1 MSKVLYTIDMNNGF
15 VNFGAMANPKYNDLV
30 PEQERLIK
38 KFIEENEY
46 TTYILEGHDKDAREF
61 QTYPAHCI
69 LGTDEAEL
77 IPELKK
83 YENYDKANKFYKNS
97 INGMINKKVQD
108 QIKELKD
115 LREVVIQGV
124 CADLCV
130 MDFARTN
137 ARFLDEINS
146 EAKIFVVKN
155 AIDTFDAPNHNRE
168 EWMRI
173 AEMVMT
179 QAGIE
184 MVQDINELEE
194 KEKQYNLGRRK

>member
-46 TTYILEGHDKDAREF
+46 TTYIREGHDKDAREF

-77 IPELKK
+77 IAELKK
-83 YENYDKANKFYKNS
+83 YENYVKANKFYKNS
-97 INGMINKKVQD
+97 INGMLNRKVQD

-146 EAKIFVVKN
+146 KAKIFVVRN

>member
-46 TTYILEGHDKDAREF
+46 TTYILEGHDKNAREF

-83 YENYDKANKFYKNS
+83 YENYVKANKFYKNS
-97 INGMINKKVQD
+97 INGMLNRKVQD

-146 EAKIFVVKN
+146 EAKIFVVRN

>member
-69 LGTDEAEL
+69 LGTEEAEL

-83 YENYDKANKFYKNS
+83 YENYVKANKFYKNS
-97 INGMINKKVQD
+97 INGMLNKKVQD

-146 EAKIFVVKN
+146 QAKIFVVKN

-184 MVQDINELEE
+184 MVEDIKELEE

>member
-184 MVQDINELEE
+184 MVEDIKELEE
-194 KEKQYNLGRRK
+194 KEKQYNIGRRK

>member
-69 LGTDEAEL
+69 LGTEEAEL

-83 YENYDKANKFYKNS
+83 YENYVKANKFYKNS
-97 INGMINKKVQD
+97 INGMLNRKVQD

-146 EAKIFVVKN
+146 EAKIFVVRN

-184 MVQDINELEE
+184 MVEDINELEE

>member
-69 LGTDEAEL
+69 LGTEEAEL

-83 YENYDKANKFYKNS
+83 YENYAKANKFYKNS
-97 INGMINKKVQD
+97 INGMLNKKVQD

-146 EAKIFVVKN
+146 QARIFVVKN

-184 MVQDINELEE
+184 MVEDINELEE

>member
-38 KFIEENEY
+38 KFIEEDEY
-46 TTYILEGHDKDAREF
+46 TTYILEGHDKNAREF

-83 YENYDKANKFYKNS
+83 YENYVKANKFYKNS
-97 INGMINKKVQD
+97 INGMLNRKVQD

>member
-69 LGTDEAEL
+69 FGTEEAEL

-97 INGMINKKVQD
+97 INGMLNKKVQD

-146 EAKIFVVKN
+146 KAKIFVVRN

-184 MVQDINELEE
+184 MVEDINELEE
-194 KEKQYNLGRRK
+194 KEKQYNIGRRK